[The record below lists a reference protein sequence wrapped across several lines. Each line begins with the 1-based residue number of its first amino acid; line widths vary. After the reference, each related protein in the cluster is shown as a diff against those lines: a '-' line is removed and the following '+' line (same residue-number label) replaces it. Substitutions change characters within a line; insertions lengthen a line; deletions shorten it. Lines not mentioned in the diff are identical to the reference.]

1 MMAKYLVRASAVLI
15 GLSVSTLAYAQM
27 DEIIPSDRPE
37 MHGVNEEALYQAT
50 GFPVNYDPI
59 QSCAAFPNGA
69 TFKRIFI
76 SKNTHPKMRDEIEK
90 VIAEFRGM
98 EITMRE
104 KEAELLVEAVPTIP
118 GVSQTDL
125 RAWAVSSRPTKTK
138 RGVRCRILNSFRPDW
153 PSTGRYFKSFLE
165 KMASMEGG
173 PFHFASLGRYAMN
186 GSCYKLIPDAE
197 ILSFK
202 NIFIADSPSPE
213 ITQAM
218 KKQILA
224 TGKFAV
230 VGKAANADYI
240 VSIGRDFY
248 TSTTRTVNRG
258 TGGGTSTV
266 VDGGSNNPVLITR
279 SSSPT
284 PDTIETTRS
293 ENENGE
299 LLVLAVRHPKNGAK
313 KGLVCSAYKQ
323 AASKGAG
330 FNIWN
335 PKGTSGTLVDGLGKY
350 LKNPDL
356 TYKSVDY

>member
-1 MMAKYLVRASAVLI
+1 MMAKYLVQASTVLI
-15 GLSVSTLAYAQM
+15 GLSVSTSAYAQM

-37 MHGVNEEALYQAT
+37 MHGINEEALYQAT

-69 TFKRIFI
+69 KFKRIFI
-76 SKNTHPKMRDEIEK
+76 SKNTHPKMRDELEK
-90 VIAEFRGM
+90 VIAEFGGM
-98 EITMRE
+98 EITTRE

-125 RAWAVSSRPTKTK
+125 QVWAVSSRPTKIK
-138 RGVRCRILNSFRPDW
+138 RGVRCRILNSSRPDW
-153 PSTGRYFKSFLE
+153 PSTGRYFKSFFE
-165 KMASMEGG
+165 KMASTEGG
-173 PFHFASLGRYAMN
+173 LFHFASLGRYAMN

-213 ITQAM
+213 VTQAM
-218 KKQILA
+218 KKKILA

-230 VGKAANADYI
+230 VGKAANANYI

-248 TSTTRTVNRG
+248 TSSTRTVNRG
-258 TGGGTSTV
+258 MSGTST
-266 VDGGSNNPVLITR
+266 DGNGDPNNPGNTT
-279 SSSPT
+279 SSWST

-293 ENENGE
+293 ENESGE
-299 LLVLAVRHPKNGAK
+299 LLVLAVRHPKNGEK

-335 PKGTSGTLVDGLGKY
+335 PQGTSGTLVDGLGNY

-356 TYKSVDY
+356 TYKSINY